1 MVSNLIK
8 VIPLLNANP
17 MFYAKPVSSTL
28 RRAGLFWLAATL
40 LMPTLSSCEKDNGPV
55 EDTEAPVISLSSPS
69 PGSVFSAGA
78 PIDVVFRITEN
89 DELHT
94 WDIELWRASDMTLLT
109 STGDHEHTTV
119 LDVSAA
125 ISYSVG
131 EPTDCVLRI
140 LAEDHNGNVA
150 QQDIAIRLTP

>member
-1 MVSNLIK
+1 MTLPSFARTVLHG
-8 VIPLLNANP
+8 LLAI
-17 MFYAKPVSSTL
+17 
-28 RRAGLFWLAATL
+28 GL
-40 LMPTLSSCEKDNGPV
+40 LSPFASCQKDNGPV

-69 PGSVFSAGA
+69 PGTAFSSGA

-94 WDIELWRASDMTLLT
+94 WDIELWRTADMTLLT
-109 STGDHEHTTV
+109 STGDHEHTTL
-119 LDVSAA
+119 LDVSAT

-131 EPTDCVLRI
+131 EPTDCLLRV

-150 QQDIAIRLTP
+150 QQDVAIRLLP

>member
-1 MVSNLIK
+1 MSAKLP
-8 VIPLLNANP
+8 IPT
-17 MFYAKPVSSTL
+17 FL
-28 RRAGLFWLAATL
+28 RASQFWLLAAVL
-40 LMPTLSSCEKDNGPV
+40 LPTFPSCQKDNGPV

-69 PGSVFSAGA
+69 PGSIFSAGA

-109 STGDHEHTTV
+109 STGDHEHTTL
-119 LDVSAA
+119 LDVNATL
-125 ISYSVG
+125 SYSVG

-150 QQDIAIRLTP
+150 QQDVAIRLTP